1 VGTVLGD
8 VVWWILMGSLAYL
21 LVLYASASIAIGRNA
36 IRGFRVR
43 ETMTDDPASLA
54 VSRFTIPVSLLV
66 PAHNEEGLVV
76 AAVSSLLELN
86 YPEYEVIVVSDGSTD
101 GTIERLK
108 AEFDLKPRE
117 VFYRRVLPTADV
129 HRIYRSAR
137 DPRLIVVDKSRGG
150 KGDALNCAV
159 NLARYRYVCSV
170 AADTVYNRD
179 ALLSTMPLAIRD
191 PAHVLGVTADVA
203 VRIHPSDQDGDRA
216 IDRHLLSNFQQLE
229 RLSVVLSNRL
239 VWTQLGF
246 RLGSARAFGI
256 WRRDAIL
263 DVRGFSTDRR
273 SQEVDISFRIQ
284 EKYARDGQPGRVV
297 ALAEMVG
304 TTEAPDSFGRLIRQ
318 RARWHRLT
326 LETVARHREMLFNP
340 RFGLAG
346 LIGMPYY
353 LLTMVVTPM
362 MKLLCA
368 VTAVL
373 AVLIGVLDALDF
385 LRLVG
390 ILAFGHGILVAAS
403 LALQESGTRAYR
415 VSELSRLLLLGPFEV
430 VLYRPAVLYASL
442 KGTWG
447 FLTGERSWDKLERNP
462 TPRSA

>member
-1 VGTVLGD
+1 VDGALRDVL
-8 VVWWILMGSLAYL
+8 WWTLMGSLAYL
-21 LVLYASASIAIGRNA
+21 LVLYLAASVAIGLSA
-36 IRGFRVR
+36 LRGFRFR
-43 ETMTDDPASLA
+43 EPLTNDPASLA

-66 PAHNEEGLVV
+66 PAFNEEGLVV
-76 AAVSSLLELN
+76 GAVSSLLELN

-101 GTIERLK
+101 RTIERLK

-117 VFYRRVLPTADV
+117 VFYRRVLPTEEV
-129 HRIYRSAR
+129 HQIYRSAR
-137 DPRLIVVDKSRGG
+137 DPRLIVVDKAPGG

-159 NLARYRYVCSV
+159 NLARYRYVCAV

-179 ALLSTMPLAIRD
+179 ALLDTMPVAIKD

-203 VRIHPSDQDGDRA
+203 VRIHPSDQDADRA
-216 IDRHLLSNFQQLE
+216 IDRAVLSNFQQLE

-239 VWTQLGF
+239 VWNRLGF

-263 DVRGFSTDRR
+263 DVKGFSTDRR
-273 SQEVDISFRIQ
+273 SQEVDMSFRIQ
-284 EKYARDGQPGRVV
+284 EKYAREGQAGRVV
-297 ALAEMVG
+297 ALADLVG
-304 TTEAPDSFGRLIRQ
+304 TTEAPDSFGRLVRQ

-362 MKLLCA
+362 MKLVCA
-368 VTAVL
+368 TTAVA
-373 AVLIGVLDALDF
+373 AVLTGVLSGVDF

-403 LALQESGTRAYR
+403 LVLQKSGTRVYR
-415 VSELSRLLLLGPFEV
+415 VRELLRLLLLGPLEV
-430 VLYRPAVLYASL
+430 ILYRPVVLYASL
-442 KGTWG
+442 RGTWG
-447 FLTGERSWDKLERNP
+447 FITGERSWDKLERNP